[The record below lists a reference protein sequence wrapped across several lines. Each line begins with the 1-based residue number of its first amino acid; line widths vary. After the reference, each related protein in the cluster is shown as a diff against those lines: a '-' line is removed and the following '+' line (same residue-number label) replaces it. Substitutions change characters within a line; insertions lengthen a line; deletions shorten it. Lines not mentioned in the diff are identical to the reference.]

1 VGGRRT
7 WSTPRSSDSGVP
19 VADPRRIFG
28 ATLTPNLPP
37 PPPTVPPLA
46 LRYKLLALDLDGTI
60 LDLHLNL
67 DPHDLE
73 ALGRMVAAGVTVV
86 PCTGRPFPGAVP
98 WVTRLG
104 LDGPF
109 VCYQGAEVRTLDG
122 GVLLDHGVPHEL
134 AMEVIRYARERNLHV
149 QAYRDDE
156 LIIERD
162 RPEAHQ
168 YADHAGMEIHVIG
181 DLDRAMGPMTPK
193 LVIVSTRET
202 LEALLP
208 DTRARWAGR
217 LNVATSVPEYLE
229 FTSVES
235 DKASAL
241 QFLCERYG
249 IAQAEVVAVGDGRND
264 ASMIAWAGLG
274 VAVEGSPAEVI
285 AAADRTIP
293 GPGHGGIDQLAEAL
307 LS

>member
-1 VGGRRT
+1 LKLRL
-7 WSTPRSSDSGVP
+7 
-19 VADPRRIFG
+19 DPRDV
-28 ATLTPNLPP
+28 A
-37 PPPTVPPLA
+37 
-46 LRYKLLALDLDGTI
+46 
-60 LDLHLNL
+60 
-67 DPHDLE
+67 
-73 ALGRMVAAGVTVV
+73 ALGRIVAAGVTVV

-98 WVTRLG
+98 WIKRLR

-109 VCYQGAEVRTLDG
+109 VCYQGAEVRALDG
-122 GVLLDHGVPHEL
+122 GVLLDHGISHDL
-134 AMEVIRYARERNLHV
+134 AMEVIRFARERDLHV
-149 QAYRDDE
+149 QAYRDDQ
-156 LIIERD
+156 LIVERD
-162 RPEAHQ
+162 RPEAHV
-168 YADHAGMEIHVIG
+168 YANHAGMEIHLVD
-181 DLDRAMGPMTPK
+181 DLDQAMGQTTPK
-193 LVIVSTRET
+193 VVIVSTGEL

-208 DTRARWAGR
+208 VARTRWAGK

-264 ASMIAWAGLG
+264 TSMIGWAGLG

-285 AAADRTIP
+285 AAADRTIA
-293 GPGHGGIDQLAEAL
+293 GPGHGGIDQLADAL